1 MFPNSPITR
10 IIKTLVFA
18 LLLSCL
24 VLLIFSPDKKSSET
38 IIEVATNTKNNIS
51 IFDTCPLTVYD
62 HLDPQLRQFH
72 NPRYNP
78 MAGCTPYIPLT
89 VLENG
94 KIRATEKAEGY
105 ECSAS
110 YCFIESFSVPHR
122 LRMATSNTSLT
133 GRYPKPPKQL
143 PPCFTRR
150 KLDRS
155 PGFGA
160 SPRGQGVRRRLKC
173 IYNDHDTK
181 YIADPWIILPSNETF
196 KCDIVESQCSNGNF
210 FYGNESYL
218 HMQIYEDESLP
229 HTLAY
234 LKMEHGAIQ
243 MEFLN
248 KLGYNSRPN
257 AIALFFGRTE
267 EGGSRDLVG
276 QPPLYFDWDSTK
288 MCKEYL
294 DDLPYELEEYRKLGY
309 KTMVAQDWSAGF
321 AYYPNCLGFNRSEAD
336 HMWRAFELRMG
347 ESRTLRRSHIWHCS
361 ELHLEMMAYME
372 KFMQSYPGV
381 PKICHVWPV
390 NLAHDS
396 MKNLY
401 HADEQF
407 LNFFKRNTK
416 HLDDSFLFFMGDHGP
431 KSEGIEKVPL
441 GEYEQKNPFLMV
453 SVPKRYRNTPIHNQ
467 LKLKS
472 TQLMTHY
479 DLHATFLDILKVGP
493 TPKLCESSNPPL
505 TSIFELQPSSN
516 FSDTSY
522 RDMGTMSKGSSLL
535 REWRGPR
542 NCRTLPIPSHYC
554 ICQYNKTT
562 IDNEA
567 ILAKTGQFVAEQV
580 NQILRKAGILG
591 LCRVQSYYS

>member
-1 MFPNSPITR
+1 
-10 IIKTLVFA
+10 
-18 LLLSCL
+18 
-24 VLLIFSPDKKSSET
+24 
-38 IIEVATNTKNNIS
+38 
-51 IFDTCPLTVYD
+51 
-62 HLDPQLRQFH
+62 
-72 NPRYNP
+72 
-78 MAGCTPYIPLT
+78 
-89 VLENG
+89 
-94 KIRATEKAEGY
+94 
-105 ECSAS
+105 
-110 YCFIESFSVPHR
+110 
-122 LRMATSNTSLT
+122 
-133 GRYPKPPKQL
+133 
-143 PPCFTRR
+143 
-150 KLDRS
+150 
-155 PGFGA
+155 
-160 SPRGQGVRRRLKC
+160 
-173 IYNDHDTK
+173 
-181 YIADPWIILPSNETF
+181 
-196 KCDIVESQCSNGNF
+196 
-210 FYGNESYL
+210 
-218 HMQIYEDESLP
+218 
-229 HTLAY
+229 
-234 LKMEHGAIQ
+234 

-321 AYYPNCLGFNRSEAD
+321 AYYPDCLGFNRSEAD

-407 LNFFKRNTK
+407 LNFFKRNSK

-453 SVPKRYRNTPIHNQ
+453 SVPKRYRNTPIYDQ

-479 DLHATFLDILKVGP
+479 DLHAT
-493 TPKLCESSNPPL
+493 
-505 TSIFELQPSSN
+505 
-516 FSDTSY
+516 
-522 RDMGTMSKGSSLL
+522 
-535 REWRGPR
+535 
-542 NCRTLPIPSHYC
+542 
-554 ICQYNKTT
+554 
-562 IDNEA
+562 NEA
-567 ILAKTGQFVAEQV
+567 TLAKAGQFVAEQV

-591 LCRVQSYYS
+591 LCRVQSYYSTHSATKTNDGDISLYQVAVYLTPSKGLFSVTFWNLICIHRF